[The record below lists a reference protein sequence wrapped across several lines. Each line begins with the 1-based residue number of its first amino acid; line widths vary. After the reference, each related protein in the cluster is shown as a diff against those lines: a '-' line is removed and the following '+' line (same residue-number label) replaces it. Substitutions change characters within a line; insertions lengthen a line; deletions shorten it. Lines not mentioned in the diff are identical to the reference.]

1 MKLTALF
8 LHTKKEDTS
17 LSKMTRLNQSRR
29 QQIGYVY
36 KPQVNNDIGLTQC
49 GRKMNLVQIQAFDQN
64 QMNGE
69 GFMDVVRG
77 IFNKGKQG
85 AKFLYDNKDK
95 IVGAYSGEVGT
106 TLRNMIPSSDETAR
120 NGFAGEKHMILQLKN
135 GKNGVANFMGPG
147 TEVIKRLTRGDP
159 GRTPADMVAK
169 RHDIDYTLAQGAR
182 TTAGQLKQI
191 RTADT
196 RMINSLKK
204 IQASRG
210 DAGRNIQAGMRLI
223 QAKNLAEDAGLLAKD
238 KFAGSLAKIPDA
250 DKELLMSNRAN
261 LTQKGYGLSL
271 PGGSLKQKLIKGIN
285 KKKSNAGSMSKT
297 LPSSKGYK
305 LNPKP
310 LVGAGAIADF
320 IATKAL
326 PSLAKHLGLPP
337 SMLPTEQIKK
347 VVNLG
352 MSKTGKIGSTL
363 DLVAKYAVP
372 ILTQMKIKKMTG
384 KDMSGTGVK
393 KVLAKHNGKLQKMLK
408 IGLMKA
414 LHSKMSKGKQSGK
427 GLNSKNNGVNFT
439 GGGFWS
445 DFARG
450 FTSVFKPFAKVFAPI
465 ASAVGLPELGVPLRI
480 VGNML

>member
-1 MKLTALF
+1 
-8 LHTKKEDTS
+8 
-17 LSKMTRLNQSRR
+17 MTRLNQSRR

-64 QMNGE
+64 NMSGD

-95 IVGAYSGEVGT
+95 IADAYSGEVGT
-106 TLRNMIPSSDETAR
+106 TLRNMLPSSDETAR
-120 NGFAGEKHMILQLKN
+120 DGFAGEKHMILQLKN
-135 GKNGVANFMGPG
+135 GKNGVANYMGPG

-169 RHDIDYTLAQGAR
+169 RHDIDYTLAKGSR
-182 TTAGQLKQI
+182 DTAGQLKQV
-191 RTADT
+191 RQADT

-204 IQASRG
+204 IQANRS

-223 QAKNLAEDAGLLAKD
+223 QAKNLAEDAGLMDKS
-238 KFAGSLAKIPDA
+238 KFAGSLAKISDPD
-250 DKELLMSNRAN
+250 KVLLMSNRAS
-261 LTQKGYGLSL
+261 LTQQGYGLSL
-271 PGGSLKQKLIKGIN
+271 PGGSLKQKLLRGMA
-285 KKKSNAGSMSKT
+285 KKKQKGSGYKITGQSRSKT
-297 LPSSKGYK
+297 LPCSKNYK
-305 LNPKP
+305 INPKP
-310 LVGAGAIADF
+310 IVGAGAIADF
-320 IATKAL
+320 IANKAL

-372 ILTQMKIKKMTG
+372 ILTQMKIKTLTG
-384 KDMSGTGVK
+384 KGMSGSGVK
-393 KVLAKHNGKLQKMLK
+393 KVLAKHNGKLQKTLK

-414 LHSKMSKGKQSGK
+414 LHSKMSGGRPSGSRGIKNTSATGK
-427 GLNSKNNGVNFT
+427 GLNPA

-445 DFARG
+445 DFGKG
-450 FTSVFKPFAKVFAPI
+450 FSMVFKPFAKVFAPI
-465 ASAVGLPELGVPLRI
+465 ASAVGVPEIGIPLGI
-480 VGNML
+480 VGDML

>member
-1 MKLTALF
+1 MFNFF
-8 LHTKKEDTS
+8 LKSE
-17 LSKMTRLNQSRR
+17 MTRLNQSRR

-64 QMNGE
+64 MMDGE

-95 IVGAYSGEVGT
+95 IADAYSGEVGT
-106 TLRNMIPSSDETAR
+106 TLRNLIPSSDETAR
-120 NGFAGEKHMILQLKN
+120 DGFAGEKHMILQLKN
-135 GKNGVANFMGPG
+135 GKNGVANYMGPG

-169 RHDIDYTLAQGAR
+169 RHDIDYTLAKGSR
-182 TTAGQLKQI
+182 DTASQLKQI
-191 RTADT
+191 RTADD

-204 IQASRG
+204 IQASRS

-223 QAKNLAEDAGLLAKD
+223 QAKNIAEDAGLMDKS
-238 KFAGSLAKIPDA
+238 KFAGSLANIPDA
-250 DKELLMSNRAN
+250 DKVLLMSNRAS
-261 LTQKGYGLSL
+261 LTQQGYGLSL
-271 PGGSLKQKLIKGIN
+271 PGGSLKQKLIRAAA
-285 KKKSNAGSMSKT
+285 KKKGSGYKITRQSRSKT
-297 LPSSKGYK
+297 MPCSKTYK

-320 IATKAL
+320 IANNAL

-352 MSKTGKIGSTL
+352 MSKTGSRLNNNSISRTL

-372 ILTQMKIKKMTG
+372 ILTQMKIKSLTG
-384 KDMSGTGVK
+384 KGMSGSGVK
-393 KVLAKHNGKLQKMLK
+393 KVLAKDNGKLQKTLK

-414 LHSKMSKGKQSGK
+414 LHSRLSVGKQSGK
-427 GLNSKNNGVNFT
+427 GLNPA

-445 DFARG
+445 DFGKG
-450 FTSVFKPFAKVFAPI
+450 FSMVFKPFAKVFAPI
-465 ASAVGLPELGVPLRI
+465 ASAVGVPEIGIPLGI
-480 VGNML
+480 VGDML

>member
-1 MKLTALF
+1 
-8 LHTKKEDTS
+8 
-17 LSKMTRLNQSRR
+17 MTRLNQSRR

-49 GRKMNLVQIQAFDQN
+49 GRKMNLVQVQAFDQN

-69 GFMDVVRG
+69 GFMDVGRG

-85 AKFLYDNKDK
+85 VQFLYDNKDK
-95 IVGAYSGEVGT
+95 IADAYSGEVGT

-120 NGFAGEKHMILQLKN
+120 DGFAGEKHMILQLKN

-169 RHDIDYTLAQGAR
+169 RHDIDYSLAKGSR

-191 RTADT
+191 RTADN

-223 QAKNLAEDAGLLAKD
+223 QAKNLAEDAGLMDKS
-238 KFAGSLAKIPDA
+238 KFAGSLAKISDPD
-250 DKELLMSNRAN
+250 KVLLMSNRAS
-261 LTQKGYGLSL
+261 LTQQGYGLSL
-271 PGGSLKQKLIKGIN
+271 PGGSLKQKLIRNMTKQKRLKGSGKTITGQ
-285 KKKSNAGSMSKT
+285 SRSKT

-384 KDMSGTGVK
+384 KGMSGAGVK

-414 LHSKMSKGKQSGK
+414 LHSKMSGK
-427 GLNSKNNGVNFT
+427 GLNPA

-445 DFARG
+445 DFGKG
-450 FTSVFKPFAKVFAPI
+450 FTSVFKPFAKVFSPI
-465 ASAVGLPELGVPLRI
+465 ASAVGVPEIGIPLGI
-480 VGNML
+480 VGDML

>member
-1 MKLTALF
+1 
-8 LHTKKEDTS
+8 
-17 LSKMTRLNQSRR
+17 MTRLNQSRR

-64 QMNGE
+64 MMDGE

-95 IVGAYSGEVGT
+95 IVDAYSGETGT
-106 TLRNMIPSSDETAR
+106 AIRNMIPSSDETAR
-120 NGFAGEKHMILQLKN
+120 DGFAGEKHMILQLKN
-135 GKNGVANFMGPG
+135 GKNGVANYMGPG
-147 TEVIKRLTRGDP
+147 TEVIKRLKRGDP
-159 GRTPADMVAK
+159 GRTPSDTVAK
-169 RHDIDYTLAQGAR
+169 RHDIDYALAKGAR
-182 TTAGQLKQI
+182 TTAGQFKQV
-191 RTADT
+191 READN

-204 IQASRG
+204 IQNNRS
-210 DAGRNIQAGMRLI
+210 DAGRNIQAGLRLI
-223 QAKNLAEDAGLLAKD
+223 QAKTIAEDAGLLDKS
-238 KFAGSLAKIPDA
+238 KFAGSLSKISDA
-250 DKELLMSNRAN
+250 DKALLMSNRASS
-261 LTQKGYGLSL
+261 TQQGYGLSL
-271 PGGSLKQKLIKGIN
+271 PGGSLKQKLIRNMTKQKKLRGSGN
-285 KKKSNAGSMSKT
+285 KITGQSRSTTYPGMKN
-297 LPSSKGYK
+297 YK

-310 LVGAGAIADF
+310 IVGAGAIADF
-320 IATKAL
+320 IANKAL

-384 KDMSGTGVK
+384 KGMSGAGVK
-393 KVLAKHNGKLQKMLK
+393 KVLAKHNGKLQKTLK

-414 LHSKMSKGKQSGK
+414 LHSKMSGG
-427 GLNSKNNGVNFT
+427 GLNPA
-439 GGGFWS
+439 GGSFWS
-445 DFARG
+445 SFAKG
-450 FTSVFKPFAKVFAPI
+450 FTSVFKPFAKIFAPI
-465 ASAVGLPELGVPLRI
+465 ASAVGVPEIGIPLGI